1 MISFVFFGFEEMWRG
16 GGRRGRG
23 GREGAEGDEVMCRSF
38 AELFM
43 EKFAGVLVKTL
54 L

>member
-1 MISFVFFGFEEMWRG
+1 
-16 GGRRGRG
+16 
-23 GREGAEGDEVMCRSF
+23 MCRSF

-54 L
+54 LWGLGLCFVEPDLCAFLGFR